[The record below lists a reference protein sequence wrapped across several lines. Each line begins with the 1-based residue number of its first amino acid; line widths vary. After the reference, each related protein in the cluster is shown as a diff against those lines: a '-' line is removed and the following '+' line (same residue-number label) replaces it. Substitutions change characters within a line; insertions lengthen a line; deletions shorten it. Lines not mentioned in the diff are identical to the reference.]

1 MKLRNLP
8 NFIFCPGTMDASAFV
23 SSEDWQ
29 KLLEKL
35 RLDEESICEVVDVSD
50 TVKMWVE
57 STNSIFFVPNLFYF
71 F

>member
-1 MKLRNLP
+1 MYLYLLVP
-8 NFIFCPGTMDASAFV
+8 DFL
-23 SSEDWQ
+23 EDCIYTIGRI
-29 KLLEKL
+29 EYY
-35 RLDEESICEVVDVSD
+35 EESICEVVDVSD